1 MKYTDTI
8 LSVPSKASSNQK
20 WIEWHKALKNT
31 FGRKKANTIF
41 IDNWEKRGNVNII
54 NNDMQDYFRK
64 QGVNLDKTFA
74 NQIID
79 FPEDV
84 FDTIGNIFTMGKY
97 AAIAVGVVILVP
109 VGILLYNVAKSPD
122 SVINAI
128 KK

>member
-8 LSVPSKASSNQK
+8 LNIPNKASSSQK
-20 WIEWHKALKNT
+20 WIEWHKSVKST

-41 IDNWEKRGNVNII
+41 IDNWEKRGVAGIV

-64 QGVNLDKTFA
+64 NGVNLDKTFV
-74 NQIID
+74 NQIVG

-84 FDTIGNIFTMGKY
+84 FDTVADIFSMGKY
-97 AAIAVGVVILVP
+97 AAITVGVVILVP
-109 VGILLYNVAKSPD
+109 VAILLFNIAKNPEI
-122 SVINAI
+122 VTNAI